1 MVTAF
6 FRALAFVITGSQ
18 YEHEE
23 LRAITTTYMQH
34 NAGILSCYLN
44 AHETMDEYLARTDM
58 HSSSVWAT
66 EIEIF
71 AVSNMLQTPIMVF
84 CKSGHTYKWLQFL
97 PHPCEAA
104 VLNVQCIPK
113 KLFIWSTYP
122 TTMNLLG
129 ECNSINSMYM
139 HRV

>member
-1 MVTAF
+1 MLPF
-6 FRALAFVITGSQ
+6 
-18 YEHEE
+18 
-23 LRAITTTYMQH
+23 
-34 NAGILSCYLN
+34 N

-66 EIEIF
+66 EVEIF

-97 PHPCEAA
+97 PHPCEDSSVVCGSAF
-104 VLNVQCIPK
+104 Q
-113 KLFIWSTYP
+113 FIWSVYP

-129 ECNSINSMYM
+129 KCNSINSCMLN
-139 HRV
+139 HFLADLITDA